1 MNKRYLVTLTDEERQ
16 LLRELV
22 RRGKAS
28 ARAVEHA
35 LILLKAD
42 LAEDATDEE
51 ISQAC
56 EVSVRTVERVRK
68 RFVEDGLEA
77 ALRPPKVPRL
87 PRKLDV
93 EVEAH
98 LVALAC
104 SDPPQGR
111 ARWTVRLLAQ
121 KLVEMGHV
129 YSIYHESVRTVLKKR
144 SR

>member
-1 MNKRYLVTLTDEERQ
+1 MNKQYVVTLTDEERQ
-16 LLRELV
+16 SVRDLV
-22 RRGKAS
+22 FRGKAS
-28 ARAVEHA
+28 ARAIEHA

-42 LAEDATDEE
+42 VAEDATDEE

-77 ALRPPKVPRL
+77 ALRPPKVPQP
-87 PRKLDV
+87 PRKLDG

-104 SDPPQGR
+104 SDPPRGR
-111 ARWTVRLLAQ
+111 GRWTVRLLAQ

-129 YSIYHESVRTVLKKR
+129 DSISHESVRTALKKT
-144 SR
+144 S

>member
-16 LLRELV
+16 SLRDLV
-22 RRGKAS
+22 SRGKTA
-28 ARAVEHA
+28 ARAIGHA
-35 LILLKAD
+35 RVLLKAD
-42 LAEDATDEE
+42 VAEDCDDEE

-56 EVSVRTVERVRK
+56 DVSIRTVERVRQ

-77 ALRPPKVPRL
+77 ALRPPRVPRP
-87 PRKLDV
+87 PRKLDG

-104 SDPPQGR
+104 SDPPEGR

-121 KLVEMGHV
+121 KLVELGHV
-129 YSIYHESVRTVLKKR
+129 DSISHESVRTALKKT
-144 SR
+144 S